1 MVVPGGTV
9 VVSVVRTIVLGG
21 RDGGGQG
28 TVVGRAVNEMIKCT
42 HIHMCCRVLF
52 GTCMIMHSIMLAV
65 IPLPLAGLIVTI
77 VILL

>member
-1 MVVPGGTV
+1 MVMVVPGGTV

-28 TVVGRAVNEMIKCT
+28 TLVGRLVNEMMKC
-42 HIHMCCRVLF
+42 IHLHMYCGILF
-52 GTCMIMHSIMLAV
+52 GTCV
-65 IPLPLAGLIVTI
+65 ITAPLVGLIVTT

>member
-28 TVVGRAVNEMIKCT
+28 TGGSRQSGGCIKLRNVITYTYICT
-42 HIHMCCRVLF
+42 VEYYSV
-52 GTCMIMHSIMLAV
+52 TCV
-65 IPLPLAGLIVTI
+65 ITAPLAGLIVTT

>member
-28 TVVGRAVNEMIKCT
+28 TVVNRVVNEIMYCSV
-42 HIHMCCRVLF
+42 HYYHVYCR
-52 GTCMIMHSIMLAV
+52 GGDTA
-65 IPLPLAGLIVTI
+65 
-77 VILL
+77 LLKYIQPC